1 MQSAHKLVTNTWL
14 KAWLD
19 LFIIEVAQ
27 PNQGSIQKLTNPDI
41 IQTHLFLH
49 VSV

>member
-41 IQTHLFLH
+41 TNLEVWNEH
-49 VSV
+49 